1 MDFDF
6 NISRIYRREFS
17 NPADVETFINSVQV
31 IEKRIS
37 SATLR
42 LRLHQCSENPLADL
56 GDGQRVVYSQGSQ
69 CDGSR
74 GITASSPY
82 PGPHWAG
89 MPSRSHHRG
98 GLHPLATH
106 LADAQQYE

>member
-42 LRLHQCSENPLADL
+42 LRLHQCSENPLVIFEIWEYPDEDTMEWVRQSLEGLLQVLRPWRWPA
-56 GDGQRVVYSQGSQ
+56 
-69 CDGSR
+69 SR
-74 GITASSPY
+74 IRPKFAVR
-82 PGPHWAG
+82 WI
-89 MPSRSHHRG
+89 
-98 GLHPLATH
+98 
-106 LADAQQYE
+106 

>member
-1 MDFDF
+1 MNFDF

-42 LRLHQCSENPLADL
+42 LRLHQCGENP
-56 GDGQRVVYSQGSQ
+56 S
-69 CDGSR
+69 
-74 GITASSPY
+74 
-82 PGPHWAG
+82 
-89 MPSRSHHRG
+89 
-98 GLHPLATH
+98 
-106 LADAQQYE
+106 